1 MKVALSNLF
10 PGIKEVI
17 NKFDLSKITDQRKA
31 NLELLVKYLR
41 EKVSKN
47 EEIRIKFICTH
58 NSRRSQF
65 SQVWAQAL
73 AHFFGIEKIFCYSG
87 GTEAT
92 ALFPAVA
99 EALEESGFQIKK
111 ISQGDNPVYR
121 IKYSA
126 NEHPII
132 GFSKKLDDDFNPESG
147 FAAVLT
153 CDSANEACPVVPGAA
168 IRIPVEFSDPKI
180 FDNTPEQIKKYREKN
195 LEIATELFYVF
206 SKITS

>member
-1 MKVALSNLF
+1 MTVALSNFF
-10 PGIKEVI
+10 PRIKEVI
-17 NKFDLSKITDQRKA
+17 NELDLSEITDQRKT

-41 EKVSKN
+41 EKVSTN
-47 EEIRIKFICTH
+47 EEIRINFICTH

-65 SQVWAQAL
+65 SQVWAQAI
-73 AHFFGIEKIFCYSG
+73 AHFFGIREIFCYSG
-87 GTEAT
+87 GTETT

-99 EALEESGFQIKK
+99 EALEESGFRIKK
-111 ISQGDNPVYR
+111 ISQGDNPVYS

-153 CDSANEACPVVPGAA
+153 CDSANEACPVVPGAS
-168 IRIPVEFSDPKI
+168 IRIPIEFTDPKI
-180 FDNTPEQIKKYREKN
+180 FDNTPEQATKYREKS
-195 LEIATELFYVF
+195 LEIATELLYVF